1 MGEYRIQEAIQAFL
15 SDSRIESNM
24 RAMQITDVWADLMGP
39 LIAGYTDRIQIIGE
53 KLFIYTQVAP
63 LRQELTFQRD
73 AIRHRVNE
81 ALGQNIIQEVVIQ

>member
-24 RAMQITDVWADLMGP
+24 RAMQITDVWSDLMGP

-73 AIRHRVNE
+73 AIRQRVNE

>member
-15 SDSRIESNM
+15 TGSRIEGNM
-24 RAMQITDVWADLMGP
+24 RALQITDVWADLMGP
-39 LIAGYTDRIQIIGE
+39 LIAGYTDRIQILGD

-73 AIRHRVNE
+73 SICKRVNE
-81 ALGQNIIQEVVIQ
+81 ALGQEIIREVVIQ